1 MGGSILFPQYPLETA
16 PLSEKSPFPE
26 GEEGEAILPCVNN
39 KNSLNQ
45 QFVFCLYSLF
55 FLSLPPKLSLSEGKG
70 CGKRGAVLPLAP
82 VLTSSPFY
90 LTYRTCLMAVRGG
103 GMGRGNL
110 KIDHRRL
117 DSAFK
122 VTENETVKYLAF
134 QGKIFE
140 KAHLN

>member
-1 MGGSILFPQYPLETA
+1 MQR
-16 PLSEKSPFPE
+16 
-26 GEEGEAILPCVNN
+26 
-39 KNSLNQ
+39 
-45 QFVFCLYSLF
+45 
-55 FLSLPPKLSLSEGKG
+55 
-70 CGKRGAVLPLAP
+70 RGAVLPLAP
-82 VLTSSPFY
+82 VLSSFSFY

-103 GMGRGNL
+103 ERGRGNL